1 MLFSSWYLNCLSKCQ
16 DKNSYQLLIKKKK
29 DKNCYQEKKN
39 VKMKTNVKGHFY
51 LKKMVKPDSSAAIV
65 VQVQ

>member
-1 MLFSSWYLNCLSKCQ
+1 M
-16 DKNSYQLLIKKKK
+16 
-29 DKNCYQEKKN
+29 E
-39 VKMKTNVKGHFY
+39 KGHFY